1 MKKCLMSGF
10 VWVTIALM
18 LLLLSCTPSQPAGT
32 PAPIAPIKTNVPTS
46 NISPPT
52 SQDAAWDK
60 VVEAAKKE
68 GRLNF
73 YTFYFTGDKGAV
85 MASAFESRY
94 GIKLDII
101 TGRGSEFTERLKTEQ
116 RMGQM
121 TGDVVATS
129 STHMEN
135 MRQAGLLIPS
145 LDLPVL
151 NEKDV
156 WAIHPTFHNKEGY
169 YLDYQRYFLT
179 TFINTNLVKPGEEPK
194 SFADLLAP
202 KWKGQLIM
210 ADPILSESPSRF
222 VLFIQQKRLS
232 EDYPTRLGQQDLK
245 FDPSTV
251 GAVAKLARGEA
262 AATVFVS
269 TMEAIQMAAEGAPIR
284 IVDMKEGTVTDTE
297 AMGAIKGSPHPN
309 AAKVFLNFVY
319 SQEGQKLLGEKI
331 KTFPV
336 RKGIIANVPQAIQLE
351 PSNPLVVDLEGV
363 QMTAKAFRDKQFV
376 SQLKPK

>member
-1 MKKCLMSGF
+1 MKRWLNGGLVS
-10 VWVTIALM
+10 VAIALIFM
-18 LLLLSCTPSQPAGT
+18 LVACTPQSASAPPAAVPQGT
-32 PAPIAPIKTNVPTS
+32 TAPAAKAAPVVS
-46 NISPPT
+46 AE
-52 SQDAAWDK
+52 QAAWDK

-73 YTFYFTGDKGAV
+73 YTFYFTGDKG
-85 MASAFESRY
+85 MAMANAFENRY

-202 KWKGQLIM
+202 KWKGNLIM
-210 ADPILSESPSRF
+210 ADPVLSESPSRF

-309 AAKVFLNFVY
+309 AAKVFLNFIY